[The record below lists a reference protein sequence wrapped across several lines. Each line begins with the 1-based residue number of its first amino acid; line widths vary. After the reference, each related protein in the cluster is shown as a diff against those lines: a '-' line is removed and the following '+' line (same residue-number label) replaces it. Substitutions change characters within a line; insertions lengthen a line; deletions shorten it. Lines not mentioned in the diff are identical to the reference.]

1 MRPRN
6 GSTNPIRNQMKNE
19 LPFARPMRPVARPNE
34 ARMMTSDIPPHC
46 EGWRGR
52 PGWSRRLVLWLPRG
66 PAAPPGRAFPRRREA
81 GAVIRLRLTLLLQ
94 LLLRLLRRLH
104 RERRVASRAN
114 RHLGRLH
121 RLPRFG
127 ERAGVGHGD
136 G

>member
-52 PGWSRRLVLWLPRG
+52 PGWSRRLVLALERDR
-66 PAAPPGRAFPRRREA
+66 AALRARASAGRREA
-81 GAVIRLRLTLLLQ
+81 DAELRLRLTLLLQ

-121 RLPRFG
+121 RLPRLG
-127 ERAGVGHGD
+127 EPARVW
-136 G
+136 